1 MMQSAVNGVDGA
13 SMAMLMTLMEGMPPI
28 LSYHTE
34 ISAGGQTQ
42 EFLAQLKKAVFRRG
56 ARVRAGANPSWESL
70 NIWPLPPDGCKMVVL
85 TRQAALDWYTGKLDN
100 AAFEKTWT
108 TKDFGQ

>member
-1 MMQSAVNGVDGA
+1 
-13 SMAMLMTLMEGMPPI
+13 MALLEGTHPV

-42 EFLAQLKKAVFRRG
+42 EFLAQLRKAVFAAVPG
-56 ARVRAGANPSWESL
+56 FVRANPPWESL
-70 NIWPLPPDGCKMVVL
+70 NIWPLPPDGYKMVVI
-85 TRQAALDWYTGKLDN
+85 TRQAALDWFTGKLDN